1 MISKADAKE
10 LARAECG
17 RRGLPFAEP
26 VLVSRRG
33 LRRYSVWTDGRM
45 RGGNVRR
52 ADARG
57 YHSNY
62 MSINRV
68 DRIPRMLVP

>member
-45 RGGNVRR
+45 RGGNV
-52 ADARG
+52 
-57 YHSNY
+57 SL
-62 MSINRV
+62 SV
-68 DRIPRMLVP
+68 DRRTGAVEFYGVAAR